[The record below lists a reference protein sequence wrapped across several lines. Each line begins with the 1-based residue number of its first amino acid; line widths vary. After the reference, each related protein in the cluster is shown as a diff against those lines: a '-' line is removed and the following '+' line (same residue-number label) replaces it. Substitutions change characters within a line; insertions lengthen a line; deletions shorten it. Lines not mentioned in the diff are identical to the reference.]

1 MHWLVRALESSPLM
15 LLAVAACT
23 EPGESDTSMTSTG
36 IVPGTAGEGMT
47 TAGEA
52 TEGTVGTTAASGVT
66 TADDT
71 SGDDPPGTLFDQGLP
86 PDGGGPP
93 GGNPC
98 MVSDEGNAVGK
109 CGEVAPPDSF
119 EPEVQWEWTGAAV
132 PGGSFSPPL
141 VANVTDDDGN
151 GVVDLCDVPDV
162 VLVAQSPGF
171 DGGLYVLDGAT
182 GAEHWSIPNGLST
195 YIVPALGDIDGDGT
209 VEILAGTNGAGF
221 ATDSQ
226 VIAYENDGTHK
237 WTSPVLINHGQGFA
251 IALADID
258 HDGDVEVIADDTVL
272 DHQGN
277 LVWTAPEPIGW
288 TPYDIWHCTATAVA
302 DLDGDD
308 EMEII
313 LGQSAYRSDGTQY
326 WLHANVEPGFP
337 QVANLDADPQPEIL
351 VTNRAGLTLIQHD
364 GTLTYTDARPTNDPY
379 PGWFRPATVHDFDGD
394 GQPEMAVSSAS
405 HYSVV
410 ETDLSILWTANVQ
423 DASGWSAGTA
433 FDFLGDGTAEAM
445 YTDEVNLF
453 VFDETGNSIFTVP
466 RTSPTLIEYPTV
478 ADVDNDGSAE
488 ILVSSYGTVP
498 TLQVIRDVKD
508 RWIQA
513 RRIWN
518 QHTYHVT
525 NVREDGTIPQFEANS
540 WEQLNTYRTNAQ
552 IEGGSICNPEPAG

>member
-1 MHWLVRALESSPLM
+1 M
-15 LLAVAACT
+15 LLGVAACT
-23 EPGESDTSMTSTG
+23 DPGGSDTSTAVPTTG
-36 IVPGTAGEGMT
+36 IDPGGSSSDGPSTMGDAT
-47 TAGEA
+47 EA
-52 TEGTVGTTAASGVT
+52 TSVATMVATSNT

-71 SGDDPPGTLFDQGLP
+71 SGDDPGTLFDQGLP
-86 PDGGGPP
+86 PDGGGGPT
-93 GGNPC
+93 GDPC
-98 MVSDEGNAVGK
+98 KVSDEGNAVGK
-109 CGEVAPPDSF
+109 CGTVAPPDSF
-119 EPEVQWEWTGAAV
+119 EPDVQWTWTGAAV
-132 PGGSFSPPL
+132 PGGTFTPPL
-141 VANVTDDDGN
+141 VANITDDDGN
-151 GVVDLCDVPDV
+151 GVIDLCDVPDV

-171 DGGLYVLDGAT
+171 DGALYVLDGAT
-182 GAEHWSIPNGLST
+182 GVEHWSIASGLST
-195 YIVPALGDIDGDGT
+195 YIVPAVGDIDGDGM

-221 ATDSQ
+221 GGDSA
-226 VIAYENDGTHK
+226 VTAYEHDGSPK
-237 WTSPVLINHGQGFA
+237 WTSPVQINHGQGFA

-258 HDGDVEVIADDTVL
+258 HDGDVEIVADDTVL

-288 TPYDIWHCTATAVA
+288 SQYDIWHCTATAVA

-308 EMEII
+308 DMEII
-313 LGQSAYRSDGTQY
+313 LGQAAYRNDGTQY
-326 WLHANVEPGFP
+326 YLHAEVEPGFP

-351 VTNRAGLTLIQHD
+351 VTTRAGLNLIQHD
-364 GTLTYTDARPTNDPY
+364 GTLTYTDSRPTGDAY

-394 GQPEMAVSSAS
+394 GEPEMAVSSAT
-405 HYSVV
+405 HYSVL

-453 VFDETGNSIFTVP
+453 VFDGTGSSIFTVP

-488 ILVSSYGTVP
+488 ILVPSYGSVP
-498 TLQVIRDVKD
+498 TLQVIRDVED

-525 NVREDGTIPQFEANS
+525 NVREDGTIPQFEPRS
-540 WEQLNTYRTNAQ
+540 WELLNTYRTNAQ
-552 IEGGSICNPEPAG
+552 IEGGAICNPEPEG